1 MAVRYDSNMM
11 TNSNFNDGLSFM
23 NEHNDNSY
31 DSNLNN
37 DVMKTMIA
45 FLGKVD
51 EMSNRLKMIEENQLK
66 IIRKIE
72 EGDVKVNREKD
83 LKFEK
88 DFREETLVEDRN
100 GARNSKQEDFIEDID
115 KKNKET
121 WAKRLF
127 KNENRSQKGKIE
139 VQGSVE
145 TEDKWSCAPVEF
157 FICNTDVDTSEED
170 VKEAA
175 KEIIKI
181 DIAQNLDTTRTTR
194 RHPWRNGEKPT
205 PNAQG

>member
-1 MAVRYDSNMM
+1 MRYDSNMM
-11 TNSNFNDGLSFM
+11 SNSNFNDGLSFM
-23 NEHNDNSY
+23 NEHNDNIY

-51 EMSNRLKMIEENQLK
+51 AMSDRLKAIEENQLK

-88 DFREETLVEDRN
+88 DFREEAPVEDRN
-100 GARNSKQEDFIEDID
+100 RVRNDKQEDFIEDINQ
-115 KKNKET
+115 KNKET

-127 KNENRSQKGKIE
+127 KNESRSQKGKIE

-145 TEDKWSCAPVEF
+145 TEDKWSCA
-157 FICNTDVDTSEED
+157 CLLYTSPSPRD
-170 VKEAA
+170 S
-175 KEIIKI
+175 
-181 DIAQNLDTTRTTR
+181 
-194 RHPWRNGEKPT
+194 
-205 PNAQG
+205 